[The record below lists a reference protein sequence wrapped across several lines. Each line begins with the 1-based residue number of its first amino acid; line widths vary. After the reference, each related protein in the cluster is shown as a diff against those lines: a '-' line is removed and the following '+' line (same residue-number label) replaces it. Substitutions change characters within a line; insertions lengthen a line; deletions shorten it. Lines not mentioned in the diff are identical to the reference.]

1 MDSLVFQAIGYNKI
15 MEKNVFDELKGSLL
29 SLRSEL
35 ISQIEKEKEQIAERF
50 SEDKLRELAESI
62 ERIKNVNSRRNSTSN
77 K

>member
-1 MDSLVFQAIGYNKI
+1 LDSLVFQAIGYNKI

>member
-1 MDSLVFQAIGYNKI
+1 

>member
-1 MDSLVFQAIGYNKI
+1 

-50 SEDKLRELAESI
+50 SENKLRESAESI